1 MAAKTPLTPY
11 PLRLRPH
18 VKEAA
23 KAQSELYRRS
33 LNTEI
38 EMLIEEG
45 LKWREVQQSKQA
57 VA

>member
-1 MAAKTPLTPY
+1 MAAKTPISPY
-11 PLRLRPH
+11 PLRLRTH

-38 EMLIEEG
+38 EMLIEDG

>member
-1 MAAKTPLTPY
+1 MAAKTPISPY

-23 KAQSELYRRS
+23 KAQSEIHRRS

-45 LKWREVQQSKQA
+45 LKWREMQQSKQA
-57 VA
+57 AA

>member
-1 MAAKTPLTPY
+1 MAAKTPISPY

-23 KAQSELYRRS
+23 KAQSEIFRRS

-45 LKWREVQQSKQA
+45 LKWREMHQSKQA
-57 VA
+57 GA

>member
-1 MAAKTPLTPY
+1 MTAKRVINPY

-23 KAQSELYRRS
+23 KAESEIHRRS

-45 LKWREVQQSKQA
+45 LEWRQIKDKQA

>member
-1 MAAKTPLTPY
+1 MAAKTPISPY

-45 LKWREVQQSKQA
+45 LKWREMQQSRQA

>member
-1 MAAKTPLTPY
+1 MAAKTPISPY

-23 KAQSELYRRS
+23 KAQSALYRRS

>member
-1 MAAKTPLTPY
+1 MAAKTPITPY